1 MNMFN
6 NYNAFFMFY
15 DNMGLPNFC
24 DAPPTIFSILDS
36 AVNFGKSEDE
46 KVKTSKIAE
55 VGREIIF
62 NFEYPLTDKIS
73 KKDFEKIILNHFLFR
88 RIGTETVSSFV
99 INLNVKMN
107 EIMPI
112 YNKMFDAFENWDIFN
127 DGEKMERTGND
138 NQVQTNNSNMTNT
151 SNNNVT
157 SNVTDISDRRYSD
170 TPQSQLN
177 EVQNGNYMTNY
188 SYDTNKNNSSNTS
201 NSNSSSNATSN
212 TNNKNNY
219 NEIVKKTQ
227 SNKIEIL
234 KEMQENIKSIYSLI
248 FKDLEDLF
256 YQLA

>member
-1 MNMFN
+1 
-6 NYNAFFMFY
+6 
-15 DNMGLPNFC
+15 
-24 DAPPTIFSILDS
+24 
-36 AVNFGKSEDE
+36 
-46 KVKTSKIAE
+46 
-55 VGREIIF
+55 
-62 NFEYPLTDKIS
+62 
-73 KKDFEKIILNHFLFR
+73 
-88 RIGTETVSSFV
+88 
-99 INLNVKMN
+99 MN

-157 SNVTDISDRRYSD
+157 SNVIDVSDRRYSD

-188 SYDTNKNNSSNTS
+188 SYDTNKNNSSNSS
-201 NSNSSSNATSN
+201 NSNGSSNATSN

-219 NEIVKKTQ
+219 NEVVKKTQ